1 MTRSIRERRTRSSAW
16 RKTVLVAVVVAT
28 TALGLTGCSAINKA
42 ANAVKAVHN
51 LVHGSA
57 AIDQLTSKMQ
67 SSDTSA
73 YDVTYVTTGSAPATV
88 RFAVDPPHDFAF
100 DDTTST
106 GEFQVLGG
114 AAGVFECSRSSSGS
128 SSAGAWSCVK
138 AQGAEVDTDKLAYAL
153 YSGSYWID
161 FLKIYSVAAALHGV
175 TISSAT
181 MSVNGFNLQCAV
193 VVSGSKPN
201 EQTSEVCVTSQGI
214 LGYVSVSARSAD
226 FEIQS
231 FSPSPP
237 ASLFQI
243 PAGATVSTLP
253 TPTTS

>member
-1 MTRSIRERRTRSSAW
+1 MTRSIREGRTRSAAW

-42 ANAVKAVHN
+42 VNAAKAVHS
-51 LVHGSA
+51 LLHGSA
-57 AIDQLTSKMQ
+57 AINQLTSKMQ

-88 RFAVDPPHDFAF
+88 KFAVDPPHDFAF

-106 GEFQVLGG
+106 GEFQVLG
-114 AAGVFECSRSSSGS
+114 ATAGVFECSRSSTS

-201 EQTSEVCVTSQGI
+201 QQTSKVCVTSQGI
-214 LGYVSVSARSAD
+214 LGYVSVSAKSAD

-253 TPTTS
+253 TTSTTS

>member
-1 MTRSIRERRTRSSAW
+1 VTHPGGTLRTVPRNMI
-16 RKTVLVAVVVAT
+16 VVAAMVVPL
-28 TALGLTGCSAINKA
+28 ALGLTGCSAINKA
-42 ANAVKAVHN
+42 VNAVKAVHS
-51 LVHGSA
+51 LLHGSA

-88 RFAVDPPHDFAF
+88 KFALDPPHDFAF
-100 DDTTST
+100 ADTTST
-106 GEFQVLGG
+106 GEFEVLGG
-114 AAGVFECSRSSSGS
+114 SAGVFECSRSSSGS

-153 YSGSYWID
+153 YSGTYWID

-193 VVSGSKPN
+193 VVSGNKPN
-201 EQTSEVCVTSQGI
+201 QQTSKVCVTSQGI